1 MELRYLRYFAT
12 VAELRSFT
20 RAAEKLRIAQ
30 PAISQQIKTL
40 EAELGVMLLLRTKRS
55 VQLTAA
61 GHAFLRDAVDIL
73 GRTEA
78 ARSNARR
85 AAKGEIGTL
94 SVGCFSSASSRF
106 LPEVIQI
113 YREQFPAVRVH
124 LTELTPSQQLDAFAR
139 GTIDV
144 GFTRP
149 LPKNHEKDFVQTVIY
164 RDRIVAVLP
173 DRHSLAKSRSIR
185 LEKLSNDDWVL
196 FKRSEGP
203 EQVDRFTQLCATAG
217 FFPRIVSEPA
227 MMQSVL
233 MLVAAGVGVSIVPLC
248 VSCFHQSGVRFIPI
262 QPAPSYLDLRAVRP
276 KGEPQPTVGA
286 FLDLLGQQL
295 PQIKAKYE
303 RREIKDDRIRLG
315 ARAGSTPQS
324 SR

>member
-1 MELRYLRYFAT
+1 MELRYLRYFVA
-12 VAELRSFT
+12 VAELGNFT

-40 EAELGVMLLLRTKRS
+40 EDELGVMLLLRTKRS
-55 VQLTAA
+55 VKLTAA
-61 GHAFLRDAVDIL
+61 GHVFLRDATEIL
-73 GRTEA
+73 GRAEA
-78 ARSNARR
+78 SRTNARR

-94 SVGCFSSASSRF
+94 SVGCFSSASSLF
-106 LPEVIQI
+106 LPELIQI

-124 LTELTPSQQLDAFAR
+124 LAELTPSQQMDAFTR

-149 LPKNHEKDFVQTVIY
+149 LPKNHEKDFAQTLVY

-173 DRHSLAKSRSIR
+173 DRHSLAASSSLR
-185 LEKLSNDDWVL
+185 LEKLADDDWVL

-217 FFPRIVSEPA
+217 FLPRIVSEPA
-227 MMQSVL
+227 MMQTVL
-233 MLVAAGVGVSIVPLC
+233 MLVAAGIGVSLVPHC
-248 VSCFHQSGVRFIPI
+248 VSCFHQPGVCFIPI
-262 QPAPSYLDLRAVRP
+262 RPTPSPLELLAVRP

-286 FLDLLGQQL
+286 FLDLLRQQL

-303 RREIKDDRIRLG
+303 GHKLEG
-315 ARAGSTPQS
+315 
-324 SR
+324 